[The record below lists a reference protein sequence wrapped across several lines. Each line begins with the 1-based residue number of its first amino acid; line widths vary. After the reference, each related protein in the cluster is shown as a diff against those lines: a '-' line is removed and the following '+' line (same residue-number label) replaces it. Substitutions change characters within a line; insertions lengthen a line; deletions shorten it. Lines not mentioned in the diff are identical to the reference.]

1 MFGKIIGGLLGF
13 FLSVQPALCNWPQ
26 FRGSHGG
33 NGTTGHFP
41 LKWDQKTN
49 IVWQV
54 DIPGRGWSSP
64 VVWGDRIF
72 LTSVQSENP
81 PEPRRGLYIKN
92 MIGKVPPGEH
102 RWLVLC
108 LDWQSGKV
116 LWQKTVHKGK
126 PPSTIHTKNT
136 YASETPVTDGK
147 RLIAHFGNVGLFCF
161 DLDGKELWTKKVDSV
176 RTRLGWGTGASPV
189 LHKDRV
195 YLQSDNED
203 NSYLSALDV
212 ETGKE
217 VWRVE
222 RQEKSGWSSPF
233 IWENKLRTEIVT
245 CASKRIRS
253 YDLDGK
259 LLWELGGMST
269 IVIPTPC
276 AADDLLYLTSGYLV
290 DTRRPLFAVR
300 PGGSGDISL
309 KGNETSSEF
318 IAWSHK
324 LAGPYHP
331 SPVVHD
337 HYVYVLYDRGML
349 ACFEAATGK
358 EMYKKRIDAGSDK
371 FVSSPVAADGRV
383 YCTSEDGDAF
393 VIKAGPTFH
402 VLAKNSLDD
411 MCLATPA
418 LVRNSILLRTMTR
431 LVRIEDKRT
440 SEPKT
445 GN

>member
-1 MFGKIIGGLLGF
+1 MLGF
-13 FLSVQPALCNWPQ
+13 ILASGPVLSNWPQ

-33 NGTTGHFP
+33 NGTEGHFP
-41 LKWDQKTN
+41 LKWDRKTN
-49 IVWQV
+49 VVWQA

-64 VVWGDRIF
+64 IAWGDRIF
-72 LTSVQSENP
+72 LTAVQSDNP

-108 LDWQSGKV
+108 LDWHSGKI
-116 LWQKTVHKGK
+116 LWQKTVHKGI
-126 PPSTIHTKNT
+126 PPGTIHIKNS

-147 RLIAHFGNVGLFCF
+147 RLIAYFGNLGLFCF
-161 DLDGKELWTKKVDSV
+161 DLEGKELWTKKLDPV

-203 NSYLSALDV
+203 NSYLLALDV
-212 ETGKE
+212 QTGKE

-222 RQEKSGWSSPF
+222 RQEKSSWSSPF

-276 AADDLLYLTSGYLV
+276 AASDLLYLTSGYLV

-300 PGGSGDISL
+300 PGASGDISL
-309 KGNETSSEF
+309 KGNDTSNGF

-331 SPVVHD
+331 SPVVYD
-337 HYVYVLYDRGML
+337 QYIYVLYDRGML

-371 FVSSPVAADGRV
+371 FVASPVAADGKIF
-383 YCTSEDGDAF
+383 CTSEDGDTF
-393 VIKAGPTFH
+393 VIKAGPTFQ

-418 LVRNSILLRTMTR
+418 LVRNSILLRTMTK
-431 LVRIEDKRT
+431 LVRIEEKQT
-440 SEPKT
+440 EK
-445 GN
+445 